1 MSTRVL
7 SSLALAAV
15 VALTS
20 TMALAQQRSGADLG
34 KREYESNCASCH
46 GMTGKGDGPLKPYLT
61 RAAPDLTTIAKANG
75 GALPV
80 SRLYQV
86 IEGSTDVAA
95 HGGRDMPVWGRDY
108 RLKAGE
114 YYFDVPYDPDVY
126 VRVRIMGLIDYIA
139 RLQAK

>member
-1 MSTRVL
+1 MDRMRVVAAVAGAAL
-7 SSLALAAV
+7 LALAG
-15 VALTS
+15 VAG
-20 TMALAQQRSGADLG
+20 AQAKADFG

-61 RAAPDLTTIAKANG
+61 RAAPDLTTIARANG

-86 IEGSTDVAA
+86 IEGSTDVGA
-95 HGGRDMPVWGRDY
+95 HGDRDMPVWGRDY

-126 VRVRIMGLIDYIA
+126 VRVRIMALIDYIA